1 MAGRKSAS
9 ISTSPKRRFC
19 AWVAA
24 VKQVI
29 SHAATTLRPWQ
40 PVLAGLVFL
49 LIADTGFAQ
58 TNEIVF
64 SDAPQ
69 NGWQNWSWAAT
80 VSAAQP
86 VHSGAASLKVTA
98 GAWQAVYFHH
108 DPRSAA
114 LFTNISFWING
125 GTSGGQLLQVQGE
138 LDGQGQTAVA
148 IPALAANTWKFVS
161 VPLSQLGLT
170 DQPNF
175 DGVWVQDRSGTTQPA
190 FFIDDVLLVAGSAPP
205 PKTNAPIVIAV
216 DAALDAHPI
225 SPLIY
230 GVAFGSASQLQ
241 ELNVPLNR
249 SGGNSESRYN
259 WKINAHNHAADYYF
273 ESIGDDPAVPGA
285 GADAFVKDTL
295 ASRADAMITVPM
307 VGWAP
312 KLATNRGK
320 LGSYSIKKY
329 GPQTGNDSQWFPD
342 AGNGVSKT
350 NKAPIV
356 WNDPND
362 ANVPAD
368 TAFQQP
374 WVQHLTTQW
383 GGAGKGGVRYYL
395 MDNEVSL
402 WQSTHRDIH
411 PIGPKMA
418 EIRDKIIAY
427 GTMVKSVDTNALVVG
442 PEEWGWNGY
451 FYSGY
456 DQQAGSSN
464 NWSKFPDR
472 EANGGWEYLPWILDQ
487 LHKQELATGK
497 RLLDVFT
504 VHYYPQSGED
514 GTDVSSAMQAL
525 RNKSTRSLWDTN
537 YVDASWIN
545 DKVGLLPRLKNWVAK
560 YYPGTKIG
568 LTEYSWGAE
577 AHISG
582 ALAQADV
589 LGILGREGIDMA
601 TRWTVPTTGTPA
613 YNAIKIYRNY
623 DGQKS
628 TFGDHNVRATGPN
641 PDTLSAFAA
650 VRTADNTL
658 TLMLIN
664 KQPGNSQP
672 VDISVTNFPGATA
685 SLWHLT
691 SSNQIARLPDMP
703 VTSGK
708 LSVLLPAQSITL
720 VTIQSAI
727 PPTLKIRASST
738 PNGFELWVGGA
749 PGVSYVVQRSPD
761 LSSWLPW
768 VTNTVEAVTGSFVV
782 GLDIAPARSFYRAGL
797 VGN

>member
-1 MAGRKSAS
+1 M
-9 ISTSPKRRFC
+9 
-19 AWVAA
+19 
-24 VKQVI
+24 KQVI
-29 SHAATTLRPWQ
+29 SRAAATLRPWQ
-40 PVLAGLVFL
+40 RVLVGLGYLV
-49 LIADTGFAQ
+49 ANGAGFAQ

-64 SDAPQ
+64 SDTPQ
-69 NGWQNWSWAAT
+69 NGWQDWSWAAT

-86 VHSGAASLKVTA
+86 VHSGSASLKVTA
-98 GAWQAVYFHH
+98 GASQAAYFRH
-108 DPRSAA
+108 DARSAA
-114 LFTNISFWING
+114 LFTNLSFWING
-125 GTSGGQLLQVQGE
+125 GVSGGQLLEVHGV
-138 LDGQGQTAVA
+138 LGDVGQTAFP
-148 IPALAANTWKFVS
+148 IPPLAANTWKFVS
-161 VPLSQLGLT
+161 VSFSQLGLT
-170 DQPNF
+170 DQPTF
-175 DGVWVQDRSGTTQPA
+175 DGIWIQDRSGTAQPA
-190 FFIDDVLLVAGSAPP
+190 FYLDDVQLATGTPP
-205 PKTNAPIVIAV
+205 PPLTNAPVAVVV

-230 GVAFGSASQLQ
+230 GVAFASASQLQ

-249 SGGNSESRYN
+249 SGGNSETRYN

-285 GADAFVKDTL
+285 AADAFVRDTL
-295 ASRADAMITVPM
+295 ASHADAMITVPM

-312 KLATNRGK
+312 KLAANRGK

-418 EIRDKIIAY
+418 EIRDKIVAY

-464 NWSKFPDR
+464 NWSKFPDK

-545 DKVGLLPRLKNWVAK
+545 DKVGLLPRLKNWATK
-560 YYPGTKIG
+560 FYPGTKIG

-650 VRTADNTL
+650 MRTADGAL
-658 TLMLIN
+658 TLMLVN

-672 VDISVTNFPGATA
+672 VDISVSHFAGVTA

-691 SSNQIARLPDMP
+691 SSNQIARLPDVP
-703 VTSGK
+703 VASGK
-708 LSVLLPAQSITL
+708 LSVVLPAQSITL
-720 VTIQSAI
+720 VAIQSAK
-727 PPTLKIRASST
+727 PPTLKIRASSA

-761 LSSWLPW
+761 LSAWLPW
-768 VTNTVEAVTGSFVV
+768 VTNTVEAASGSFVV
-782 GLDIAPARSFYRAGL
+782 GLDTTSTRSFYRASL
-797 VGN
+797 VEN